1 MNDPTEIW
9 PVFRTIREMK
19 YFAVLYEYNANHPR
33 LADVRPAHREFI
45 EVLHSQEQILGS
57 GPFTD
62 SKRGRSS
69 SSNLL
74 KVPRSKMP
82 SPSWTVTLSG
92 PRKLCTSAR
101 FASGALLPRRLK
113 SKTTRYLPKTRA
125 SPT

>member
-57 GPFTD
+57 EGSTVEDAVTIMDGDPFWTEEIVHKREIREWGP
-62 SKRGRSS
+62 
-69 SSNLL
+69 
-74 KVPRSKMP
+74 
-82 SPSWTVTLSG
+82 VT
-92 PRKLCTSAR
+92 
-101 FASGALLPRRLK
+101 ASFEI
-113 SKTTRYLPKTRA
+113 
-125 SPT
+125 